1 MFGRGSLFHMLGD
14 DFLRDPFFQD
24 PLNHLFGN
32 TAFLDPSQQ
41 MAPWSSAALPQRRG
55 REVPIESSS
64 HRSGTGV
71 SVQPGFSIEEVKD
84 NDHSPSNGVA
94 PIVEEPAEG
103 CRNVRRHTN
112 AREAAHSSAFMH
124 PLQSFFNDSAFG
136 DSNLFGSAN
145 EGNMVFYSSSVVA
158 QQGPDGAQY
167 AQSQS
172 SSYGGQGVA
181 EHQMRMKDGRTGR
194 EEMTISRH
202 IGNKGRTVTKQRQAD
217 GRQSQQQHLHNITED
232 DADHFDEV
240 WTYEAERTLPMYM
253 RNNRAALPQASRT
266 NRPPVVGW

>member
-1 MFGRGSLFHMLGD
+1 
-14 DFLRDPFFQD
+14 
-24 PLNHLFGN
+24 
-32 TAFLDPSQQ
+32 

-55 REVPIESSS
+55 REVPIESSGPLS
-64 HRSGTGV
+64 ATGV
-71 SVQPGFSIEEVKD
+71 SAQPGFSIEEVED
-84 NDHSPSNGVA
+84 SDSSSSNGLA

-103 CRNVRRHTN
+103 CKNVRRHTT
-112 AREAAHSSAFMH
+112 AREPAHSSAFMH
-124 PLQSFFNDSAFG
+124 PLQTFFNDSAFG

-172 SSYGGQGVA
+172 SYGGQGVA

-202 IGNKGRTVTKQRQAD
+202 IGNKGRTVTELRQAD
-217 GRQSQQQHLHNITED
+217 GRQSQQQRLHNITED
-232 DADHFDEV
+232 DAGCFDEE
-240 WTYEAERTLPMYM
+240 WTYEAERSLPMYM
-253 RNNRAALPQASRT
+253 RNNKAALPQASRT
-266 NRPPVVGW
+266 HRPPAVGW